1 MSEINRILDQLKR
14 AYEGEA
20 WHGPSVKEVL
30 AGVTAVQAAAK
41 PLPNAHSIWDIVQH
55 IAFWE
60 NGLRR
65 RLAGEVFKA
74 SLEDEWPAVTD
85 TSEAAWQNAL
95 AALERGQHELRQAIS
110 ELTEAR
116 LSERVPGEPYS
127 IYFMLHGVIQHDL
140 YHAGQIALLKKA

>member
-20 WHGPSVKEVL
+20 WHGPSVKEAL
-30 AGVTAVQAAAK
+30 AGVTAAKAAAK
-41 PLPNAHSIWDIVQH
+41 PLPNAHSIWEIVLH

-74 SLEDEWPAVTD
+74 SLQDEWPAVTD
-85 TSEAAWQNAL
+85 TSEPAWQNTL
-95 AALERGQHELRQAIS
+95 ATLDLGQHELRHAVAR
-110 ELTEAR
+110 LAEAR
-116 LSERVPGEPYS
+116 LNDLVPGEHYS

>member
-30 AGVTAVQAAAK
+30 TSVTAAQAAAK
-41 PLPNAHSIWDIVQH
+41 PLPNAHSIWEIVQH

-60 NGLRR
+60 RGSRR

-74 SLEDEWPAVTD
+74 SLEEEWPAVTD
-85 TSEAAWQNAL
+85 TSEAAWQNSL
-95 AALERGQHELRQAIS
+95 ATLERSQHELRQAVS
-110 ELTEAR
+110 GLTEAR
-116 LSERVPGEPYS
+116 LRERVPGEPYS

-140 YHAGQIALLKKA
+140 YHAGQIAILKKA